1 MSISDPEFL
10 KRLSDIVGSNGV
22 IEDPARGPGAIARP
36 RSTEDVS
43 AIMKLCTEFSCPV
56 VTVGGNTGLV
66 MGTQRDGSELALSME
81 LMREIEEVDIHS
93 RTMTVQAGAVLQTV
107 QETAE
112 AHGFL
117 YPLDLGGRGTA
128 TIGGNISTNAG
139 GNRVIRYGMTRD
151 QVISLEMVLADGT
164 IIPMQGKSIKNNTG
178 YDLKHLAIGGE
189 GTLGVVTRAI
199 LRMRTF
205 PISQNCAWVG
215 VNDWESLTKLLRFMD
230 AESSGTL
237 SSFEVMWKEYYE
249 AMTGDSTPYAPPVPH
264 EYPFYVLIELQ
275 GGNQER
281 DQARFEEIMV
291 QAYESGLVAD
301 AAIAQSEAERKTMWD
316 IRDDVSQLFEN
327 GFIDTKNMSFY
338 SSDISLAITDMDDFV
353 KEIKEELPGADQ
365 NSYVFVFGHLGDGNL
380 HVNPCAIGPD
390 RPKSKEMGEIIY
402 RAVRKRGGSI
412 SAEHGIGLKRKEYLN
427 WTRSDTEIELM
438 RQVKK
443 VFDPNNLMNPGKI
456 F

>member
-1 MSISDPEFL
+1 MSINNPDFL
-10 KRLSDIVGSNGV
+10 QRLNDLVGV
-22 IEDPARGPGAIARP
+22 IEDPARGPGPIARP

-43 AIMKLCTEFSCPV
+43 AIMKLCTEFKCPV
-56 VTVGGNTGLV
+56 VTIGGNTGLV
-66 MGTQRDGSELALSME
+66 MGTKRDGSELALSME
-81 LMREIEEVDIHS
+81 LMSEIEEVDENS
-93 RTMTVQAGAVLQTV
+93 RTMTVQAGAILQRV

-112 AHGFL
+112 KHGFL
-117 YPLDLGGRGTA
+117 YPLDLGGRGSA

-151 QVISLEMVLADGT
+151 QIIALEMVLADGT
-164 IIPMQGKSIKNNTG
+164 VIPMQGKSIKNNTG

-189 GTLGVVTRAI
+189 GTIGVVTRAI

-215 VNDWESLTKLLRFMD
+215 VEDWACLTKLLHFMD
-230 AESSGTL
+230 TESSGTL
-237 SSFEVMWKEYYE
+237 SSFEVMWKSYYE
-249 AMTGDSTPYAPPVPH
+249 AMTGDTTPYAPPVPH
-264 EYPFYVLIELQ
+264 EYPFYVLIEFQ

-281 DQARFEEIMV
+281 DQARFEEIMIE
-291 QAYESGLVAD
+291 AYEKGLVAD
-301 AAIAQSEAERKTMWD
+301 AAIAQSEGERKTMWD

-327 GFIDTKNMSFY
+327 GFIDNKQLSFY
-338 SSDISLAITDMDDFV
+338 SSDVSLAISDMDEFV
-353 KEIKEELPGADQ
+353 KEISEELPGADTG
-365 NSYVFVFGHLGDGNL
+365 SHLFVFGHLGDGNL
-380 HVNPCAIGPD
+380 HVNPCGQGPD
-390 RPKSKEMGEIIY
+390 VPSPKELGEIIY

-438 RQVKK
+438 RQVKR
-443 VFDPNNLMNPGKI
+443 VFDPDNLMNPGKI